1 MMFLS
6 GVWFSLEGAPAWLQQ
21 LAARLPLSQIIEAAR
36 AVMLEG
42 AGWQEVAGPLGQV
55 MVFALVCISLG
66 AMLFKWSANETC
78 SVVVAGGGLACAGRY
93 PALQERLADRGRHH
107 GRAAGSLRP
116 ADAQEDLT
124 RFEENGFGARVTV
137 KYAERWTYNFG
148 KREFMQF
155 VTVENGVITDIADGP
170 RGG

>member
-1 MMFLS
+1 MECKMKPVL
-6 GVWFSLEGAPAWLQQ
+6 WL
-21 LAARLPLSQIIEAAR
+21 LLVAALPLQAGTLRCKNALLTEGDTTAELLVR
-36 AVMLEG
+36 CGQPML
-42 AGWQEVAGPLGQV
+42 
-55 MVFALVCISLG
+55 
-66 AMLFKWSANETC
+66 K
-78 SVVVAGGGLACAGRY
+78 
-93 PALQERLADRGRHH
+93 
-107 GRAAGSLRP
+107 
-116 ADAQEDLT
+116 EDLT